1 MYVIIF
7 VKVIIVKVDI
17 KLDKLIMYLNVVVKS

>member
-17 KLDKLIMYLNVVVKS
+17 KLDKLIMYLKVVVKS